1 MKNRKVLRTMLLI
14 KAVTMIVEVVVFSMM
29 LVSYVKKDLMEM
41 MFLGFV
47 LIWMALSRVK
57 INAGTGSETDWRQS

>member
-14 KAVTMIVEVVVFSMM
+14 KVVTMIVEVVVFSMM

-41 MFLGFV
+41 VFLGFV
-47 LIWMALSRVK
+47 LIWMALSRMK
-57 INAGTGSETDWRQS
+57 INAGTGSEIDWRQS